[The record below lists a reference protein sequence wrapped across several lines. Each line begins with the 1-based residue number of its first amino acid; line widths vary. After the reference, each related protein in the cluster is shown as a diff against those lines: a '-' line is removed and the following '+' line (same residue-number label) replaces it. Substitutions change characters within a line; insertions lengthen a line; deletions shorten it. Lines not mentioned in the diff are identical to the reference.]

1 MTVTVSSPNRICDI
15 GLLPHRDTHRAHKE
29 NIYGKASHT
38 VSTKDT
44 LYEMNTIMIMKYVPH
59 PSVYMVKGNYVG
71 K

>member
-44 LYEMNTIMIMKYVPH
+44 LYETKYYYDYEIRTT
-59 PSVYMVKGNYVG
+59 SQCIYGKG
-71 K
+71 